1 MHLSALSV
9 KRPIATTMLIL
20 AAVLLGATSLAR
32 LEMTLLPDVRPQHL
46 TVWVPYPDAGV
57 AEIEEGVARP
67 IEEQVVTVRGVSSV
81 RSEIVPGGAR
91 VTVRLHPGT
100 DPELAILGLRERL
113 DTVRWTL
120 PEGVERPVILGAAD
134 LDLPIMVLALAADDL
149 PLAADWARDVLE
161 PRLTQI
167 DGVAR
172 AEVVGAPEP
181 EVRVVPDPELLA
193 ASGITI
199 TDIANALGA
208 ANVVTQ
214 GGYLRRR
221 EIRYA
226 VSIDSALRDAA
237 DIERVVVA
245 RRGDRVV
252 ELRDVAQVIDG
263 FEDARG
269 WSRLDGRP
277 AVGLLLTREA
287 GANLVATTDRVRDR
301 LDEVRADFPAF
312 EIAVVA
318 DASPFVRQSIS
329 GVWQA
334 VWLGG
339 LLAYGV
345 LLAFLG
351 DLRSPL
357 FLIVALPVSVITSFA
372 LLDLCGISLNLM
384 SLGGLALGIGMLVD
398 NAIICL
404 ENVHRLRATGL
415 PAPRAAAEGA
425 REVAM
430 PMLASTLTTCAVFA
444 PLAFVPGTV
453 GELFRDQAVAVGI
466 SLGTSLVTALTLLPM
481 LAGRFAPAT
490 PRMARRPL
498 YDRYH
503 RLLDRALDRPGR
515 TLAVTV
521 VLLVVSGLVVPRIPR
536 ELFPELDTGQLELA
550 LRLPPGT
557 DVTATDVAVR
567 DVESWLEDRPEVARS
582 FTSVGAAVSV
592 DPSHRDRR
600 ANQATVRVLLRER
613 NADREAFVADLL
625 AAFDDRPGWEL
636 GLTTDRPELAVLF
649 PAGEATLTCEIRGPD
664 PAIAEGLAATVRD
677 RADLHVDGHPLRL
690 AAAETEPRL
699 RLELDDEAVARLG
712 LDEAELLDG
721 IEAETSGLEA
731 TRLRRFDQEHPV
743 RVRVADPDP
752 RNATLVAGNRAVPVD
767 AVFVL
772 TQELAPARLVR
783 EDQARVATIR
793 WDGPLRQVPEVR
805 ASLDR
810 ALAGTEVP
818 PGYTVHFGGS
828 HREMAATLTAIG
840 RAFALSAGLVL
851 LILAAQFESV
861 TLPLLIFAAVPLALV
876 GTAAAL
882 LLTGTTVNAISGM
895 GFVVLIGIVV
905 NDAILKVDLFRRL
918 AEQGMPL
925 REAIHTASRR
935 RYRPILMTTATTAL
949 ALLPMMFGRG
959 TAFRA
964 PLAVVVIGGL
974 VSATLLTLVV
984 IPVLY
989 QWLARHTGRDVPA
1002 THRDAPITPPP
1013 SEGAGPLPERSS

>member
-1 MHLSALSV
+1 MHLSALAV

-20 AAVLLGATSLAR
+20 AAVLLGSTSLAR

-193 ASGITI
+193 ASGITV
-199 TDIANALGA
+199 TDIATALGA

-237 DIERVVVA
+237 DVERVVVA
-245 RRGDRVV
+245 RRGDRVI
-252 ELRDVAQVIDG
+252 ELRDVAEVIDG
-263 FEDARG
+263 FEEPRG

-287 GANLVATTDRVRDR
+287 GANLVATTDRVRER

-357 FLIVALPVSVITSFA
+357 FLIVALPVSVVTSFA

-404 ENVHRLRATGL
+404 ENVHRLRATGM

-444 PLAFVPGTV
+444 PLSFVPGTV

-481 LAGRFAPAT
+481 LAGRFAPTT
-490 PRMARRPL
+490 PRRARRPL

-503 RLLDRALDRPGR
+503 RLLDRALDRPGAA
-515 TLAVTV
+515 LAITV
-521 VLLVVSGLVVPRIPR
+521 GLLVASGLVIPRIPR
-536 ELFPELDTGQLELA
+536 ELFPELDTGQLELS

-567 DVESWLEDRPEVARS
+567 EVETWLDGRPEVLRS

-592 DPSHRDRR
+592 DPSQRDRR
-600 ANQATVRVLLRER
+600 ANQGTVRVLLDE
-613 NADREAFVADLL
+613 AAGVDRDRFVSDLL
-625 AAFDDRPGWEL
+625 SAFDDRPGWEL

-664 PAIAEGLAATVRD
+664 PAVAERLAATVQD
-677 RADLHVDGHPLRL
+677 RVDLQVDGHPLRL

-699 RLELDDEAVARLG
+699 RLELDEEAVARLG

-731 TRLRRFDQEHPV
+731 TRLRRFDEEHPV
-743 RVRVADPDP
+743 RVQVADPDP
-752 RNATLVAGNRAVPVD
+752 RHATLVAGDRAVPVD

-793 WDGPLRQVPEVR
+793 WDGPLRRVPEVR

-810 ALAGTEVP
+810 ALAATEIP
-818 PGYTVHFGGS
+818 PGYTVRFGGS

-918 AEQGMPL
+918 AADGMPL

-984 IPVLY
+984 IPILY
-989 QWLARHTGRDVPA
+989 QWLARRTR
-1002 THRDAPITPPP
+1002 R
-1013 SEGAGPLPERSS
+1013 GASPVALTPERSS